1 MTIGGS
7 VRFGNVTGPL
17 YDAGKEFR
25 KQLPTCTVPLSITK
39 QRLLTLIHFLEVG
52 ALPCVGM
59 VGATL
64 GGGVGP
70 YGGLYGLEIDSL
82 LSVRLVTGTGSVI
95 DVSATSHPDLWWGI
109 RGAGFNF
116 GIVTSATYQ
125 VHDAT
130 NNGQAMNADLRFHAS
145 QNASIYEFA
154 RSFAG
159 NQPDAFS
166 IDIGIGYLQPF
177 GGVSHLPIVP
187 PRHRLSIPLD
197 IYVCQSRLR
206 WPTGRGFGAHQA
218 TARSWPISAK
228 HHRGSLERPSDGG
241 QIQYQPLRLRERRL
255 ARRLG
260 PESLSDRRPNPRQR
274 SRLHGRRLRRV
285 PRLPGSVPG
294 DRPVRRPSDP
304 VYP

>member
-25 KQLPTCTVPLSITK
+25 KQFTTCTVPLSITK
-39 QRLLTLIHFLEVG
+39 QRLLTLILSSEVG

-70 YGGLYGLEIDSL
+70 YGGLHGLEIDSL

-125 VHDAT
+125 VYDFT
-130 NNGQAMNADLRFHAS
+130 NNGQAMNADLRFYAS
-145 QNASIYEFA
+145 HNASIFEFA

-166 IDIGIGYLQPF
+166 IDIGIGYSQ
-177 GGVSHLPIVP
+177 GIGSVSHLPTIP
-187 PRHRLSIPLD
+187 PRHRLSIPPD
-197 IYVCQSRLR
+197 VPVRQSRLR
-206 WPTGRGFGAHQA
+206 WPAGRGFGAHQA
-218 TARSWPISAK
+218 ATRS
-228 HHRGSLERPSDGG
+228 
-241 QIQYQPLRLRERRL
+241 
-255 ARRLG
+255 
-260 PESLSDRRPNPRQR
+260 
-274 SRLHGRRLRRV
+274 
-285 PRLPGSVPG
+285 
-294 DRPVRRPSDP
+294 
-304 VYP
+304 